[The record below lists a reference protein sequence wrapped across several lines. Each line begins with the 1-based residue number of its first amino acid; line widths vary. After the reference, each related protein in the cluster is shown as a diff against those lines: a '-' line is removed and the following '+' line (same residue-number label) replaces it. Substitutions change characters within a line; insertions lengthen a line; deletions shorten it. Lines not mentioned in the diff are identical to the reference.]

1 MRILQLINRF
11 PWPLK
16 DGGALGYYN
25 FLKGYHDAGC
35 ELTCAVLNT
44 SKHFVDFEKLPEEVK
59 GLADFRLSYID
70 NKIKPIDA
78 LKNLLFSEESYHV
91 VRFISKDF
99 EQMLEN
105 LCKEKQFDV
114 VVFESIFM
122 APYLKIIRENTNAK
136 CVLRA
141 HNVEF
146 EIWQSLA
153 AIENNSIKK
162 YYLNILSNRLKKYEL
177 AQLNLFDGLSCVTES
192 DAKCFESYGYTK
204 SWHIAPTGMDISR
217 LAPDYSQIEPNSILH
232 LGSMDWMPNQEAV
245 KWFIKE
251 VWPSL
256 KTKHPEIKFYIAGR
270 NMPKEFFNFS
280 GNGIDVLGEVDD
292 AIQLMLSKSIMIVPL
307 FSGSGIRV
315 KILEGLALGKCL
327 VSTEMSF
334 TGISVQPDL
343 NLFQAETASDFI
355 NQISKLICN
364 PFLIEKTGR
373 EARKLVENKYESSMV
388 IKDIL
393 SYYRNLNNIK

>member
-1 MRILQLINRF
+1 
-11 PWPLK
+11 
-16 DGGALGYYN
+16 
-25 FLKGYHDAGC
+25 
-35 ELTCAVLNT
+35 
-44 SKHFVDFEKLPEEVK
+44 
-59 GLADFRLSYID
+59 
-70 NKIKPIDA
+70 
-78 LKNLLFSEESYHV
+78 
-91 VRFISKDF
+91 
-99 EQMLEN
+99 
-105 LCKEKQFDV
+105 
-114 VVFESIFM
+114 
-122 APYLKIIRENTNAK
+122 
-136 CVLRA
+136 
-141 HNVEF
+141 
-146 EIWQSLA
+146 
-153 AIENNSIKK
+153 
-162 YYLNILSNRLKKYEL
+162 
-177 AQLNLFDGLSCVTES
+177 
-192 DAKCFESYGYTK
+192 
-204 SWHIAPTGMDISR
+204 
-217 LAPDYSQIEPNSILH
+217 
-232 LGSMDWMPNQEAV
+232 MDWMPNQEAV